1 MRPALAEK
9 RVNLTACHASALALW
24 FSDMIPSFFLYKM
37 IPYKKEQ
44 KDFPSITQIAPKG
57 EHLHPFPRRDI
68 ITMEIFKIA
77 RNRAALSFF
86 WGKAA
91 EERLPSCRE

>member
-1 MRPALAEK
+1 MVIQKGEK
-9 RVNLTACHASALALW
+9 GELDGLPCFGFGLVVFGHDPILL
-24 FSDMIPSFFLYKM
+24 SFKM